1 MPSLLPDEKTTPVM
15 LYTAAG
21 AIRGELVTKSAVRV
35 TTFLRTEGAE
45 GHLRL
50 LRAQMLLFYGGP
62 HSQSFTELSWPT
74 CDILAFHLLPPA
86 VEPLDYDESEKNRVM
101 QPVML
106 LVGTFHFAGKLRISS
121 ASDLATSLAA
131 VRTGWMSVYEVSI
144 KNPLLPQMNPLQVPM
159 AVVRPARVGL
169 ASST

>member
-1 MPSLLPDEKTTPVM
+1 MPGLLPDEKTTPVM

-21 AIRGELVTKSAVRV
+21 VIRGDLITKSAVRV

-50 LRAQMLLFYGGP
+50 LRAQLLSFYGGP
-62 HSQSFTELSWPT
+62 HSQSFAELSWPT
-74 CDILAFHLLPPA
+74 GEILAFHLLPPA

-121 ASDLATSLAA
+121 ATDLGTSLAA
-131 VRTGWMSVYEVSI
+131 VRGGWMSVYEVSVS
-144 KNPLLPQMNPLQVPM
+144 NPLLPQMSALQVPM
-159 AVVRPARVGL
+159 AVVRPARIGVVVP
-169 ASST
+169 A